1 MHKWYDFLKKNN
13 LNSISEILNF
23 TNQHKF
29 INKIIF
35 GVRSTKQLKE
45 ILDTNIKDKKNNYS
59 TFKVKKI
66 KLIDPRKW

>member
-1 MHKWYDFLKKNN
+1 MHEWYNFLKKNN

-23 TNQHKF
+23 INQHKF

-35 GVRSTKQLKE
+35 GVRSMKQLKE
-45 ILDTNIKDKKNNYS
+45 ILDTNIKNKKNNYS